1 MKLTVDTLDNKVN
14 SAVIDIG
21 VNSGY
26 VEVFIHRGIVH
37 LNVFNKQGDVV
48 HHWAET
54 TKNLRK
60 ENLIEPDF
68 YSGELIKHDPN
79 CPACDGFGCRCD
91 ELNKETE

>member
-1 MKLTVDTLDNKVN
+1 MKLTVDTLDNDVK

-21 VNSGY
+21 KNNGY
-26 VEVFIHRGIVH
+26 VEVFVANGIVH

-68 YSGELIKHDPN
+68 YSGKLIK
-79 CPACDGFGCRCD
+79 
-91 ELNKETE
+91 ETT

>member
-1 MKLTVDTLDNKVN
+1 MKLTVDTLDNDVK

-21 VNSGY
+21 KNNGY
-26 VEVFIHRGIVH
+26 VEVFVANGIVH
-37 LNVFNKQGDVV
+37 LNVFNKQGDAV

-91 ELNKETE
+91 ELNKETT